1 MRTKSRKRKRRKRMK
16 KGKEKNE
23 QVLHVTNSDCSQSR
37 IATWNLSLREVKNT
51 YRIQWQPDQEN
62 ADPFPAIADSPSV

>member
-1 MRTKSRKRKRRKRMK
+1 MK

-51 YRIQWQPDQEN
+51 YRIQWKPDQEN